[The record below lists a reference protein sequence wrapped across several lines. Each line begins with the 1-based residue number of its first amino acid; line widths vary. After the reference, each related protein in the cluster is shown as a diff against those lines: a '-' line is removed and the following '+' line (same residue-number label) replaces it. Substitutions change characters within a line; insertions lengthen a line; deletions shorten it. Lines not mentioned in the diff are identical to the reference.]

1 MTRTLALAAVVLTAL
16 APAAWADRDRE
27 LKLEEYTSDAGKFRV
42 KFPGK
47 PRVDSKELASGPGGV
62 QAIPV
67 TTERVEGHN
76 GVVFA
81 VTFAD
86 YPDTFLGVKAKTV
99 LDGVRDGMKG
109 KDGVVRED
117 REVTL
122 GGTIPGRELRI
133 EAGKRVIRA
142 RVFLTGT
149 RLYQVMVT
157 GERQPA
163 DGKSADEF
171 LRSFEVVK

>member
-1 MTRTLALAAVVLTAL
+1 MTRAVTAVLVLLAVPVVAAG
-16 APAAWADRDRE
+16 RDKEPR
-27 LKLEEYTSDAGKFRV
+27 LEEYTSDAGKFRV
-42 KFPGK
+42 KFAGK
-47 PRVDSKELASGPGGV
+47 PKVETKELASGPGGV

-67 TTERVEGHN
+67 TTERCEGPN
-76 GVVFA
+76 NTVFA

-86 YPDTFLGVKAKTV
+86 YPDSFLGVKPKTV

-109 KDGVVRED
+109 KDGVVKDEKD
-117 REVTL
+117 VTL
-122 GGTIPGRELRI
+122 GGTVPGREFRI
-133 EAGKRVIRA
+133 EAGKKVIRA
-142 RVFLTGT
+142 RIFLAGT

-171 LRSFEVVK
+171 LKSFEILK

>member
-1 MTRTLALAAVVLTAL
+1 MTRTLAYTAIVLAALTPVAL
-16 APAAWADRDRE
+16 ADKKEP
-27 LKLEEYTSDAGKFRV
+27 KLEEHTSDAGKFRV

-47 PRVDSKELASGPGGV
+47 PKVDSKELGSGPGGV

-67 TTERVEGHN
+67 TTERVEGSN
-76 GVVFA
+76 GVVYA

-86 YPDTFLGVKAKTV
+86 YPDTFLGVKAATV
-99 LDGVRDGMKG
+99 LDGVRDGMRG
-109 KDGVVRED
+109 KDGTVKEYK
-117 REVTL
+117 EVTL
-122 GGTIPGRELRI
+122 NGTIPGREIRI
-133 EAGKRVIRA
+133 EAGKRVVRA

-157 GERQPA
+157 GDKQPA

-171 LRSFEVVK
+171 LKSFEIVK

>member
-1 MTRTLALAAVVLTAL
+1 MTRTLALAALAVIALT
-16 APAAWADRDRE
+16 PAAWAGKDKEPR
-27 LKLEEYTSDAGKFRV
+27 LEEYTSDAGKFRV

-47 PRVDSKELASGPGGV
+47 PRADSKELASGPGGV

-67 TTERVEGHN
+67 TTERVEGPN
-76 GVVFA
+76 GVIFA

-86 YPDTFLGVKAKTV
+86 YPDTFLGVKAGTV

-109 KDGVVRED
+109 KDGVVKEYK
-117 REVTL
+117 EITL
-122 GGTIPGRELRI
+122 GGTIPGREIRI
-133 EAGKRVIRA
+133 EAGKKVIRA
-142 RVFLTGT
+142 KVFLAGT

-157 GERQPA
+157 GDRQPA

-171 LRSFEVVK
+171 LRSFELVK

>member
-1 MTRTLALAAVVLTAL
+1 MTRTLAFAAL
-16 APAAWADRDRE
+16 ALIALTPVARADKE
-27 LKLEEYTSDAGKFRV
+27 PKLEEHTSDAGKFRV
-42 KFPGK
+42 KFPGRPK
-47 PRVDSKELASGPGGV
+47 VDSKELGSGPGGV

-67 TTERVEGHN
+67 TTERVEGSN
-76 GVVFA
+76 GVVYA

-109 KDGVVRED
+109 KDGVVKQDNEI
-117 REVTL
+117 TL
-122 GGTIPGRELRI
+122 GGTIPGREVRI
-133 EAGKRVIRA
+133 EAGKRVVRA
-142 RVFLTGT
+142 RVYLAGN

-157 GERQPA
+157 GDRQPA

-171 LRSFEVVK
+171 LRSFELVK